1 LGVPYEIVIRF
12 RRAVSRRYLV
22 NGLAVQHKRHRDVA
36 THTKLLDSRRLGRSA
51 EGKIDRCAEAGAND
65 RNLPP
70 GNRLFNRSIAGV
82 RAEYSLGEDCQLE
95 RSASSCNGGC
105 ETSYRVGNAPWVGC
119 SHSSEIYIGNFSS
132 TCRDTLSYNTYAQC
146 VDTKALLGATPR
158 ESRWICSS
166 LLTAGKL
173 PGEKQVAEGRR

>member
-82 RAEYSLGEDCQLE
+82 RAEYSLGEDCQAGAFRQQLQ
-95 RSASSCNGGC
+95 RWLRNKLQG
-105 ETSYRVGNAPWVGC
+105 R
-119 SHSSEIYIGNFSS
+119 
-132 TCRDTLSYNTYAQC
+132 QC
-146 VDTKALLGATPR
+146 PLGWMQ
-158 ESRWICSS
+158 S
-166 LLTAGKL
+166 
-173 PGEKQVAEGRR
+173 